1 MTPPFSSVTFVTYRS
16 HRPTHP
22 PAIRRIGGT
31 HEGKISVTAL
41 FGSSEEGTLASKIA
55 EAVETLG
62 VADDL
67 ADIVEDGNSSWT
79 SRFARVASKLGTPL
93 LEGAVPPPPPCLPPP
108 ALLTQVSLLRFPPG
122 YLDVRDKSLSRQA
135 GVRAAL
141 CEFPTSFLN
150 SHPLRLR
157 STDKHHTDK
166 HHRNPQ
172 HHL

>member
-1 MTPPFSSVTFVTYRS
+1 MSPRS
-16 HRPTHP
+16 PRDFCCLSISAANTHL

-79 SRFARVASKLGTPL
+79 SRFARMASQLGTPL
-93 LEGAVPPPPPCLPPP
+93 LEGALPPPPPCLPPP

-122 YLDVRDKSLSRQA
+122 CAR
-135 GVRAAL
+135 
-141 CEFPTSFLN
+141 
-150 SHPLRLR
+150 
-157 STDKHHTDK
+157 
-166 HHRNPQ
+166 
-172 HHL
+172 

>member
-1 MTPPFSSVTFVTYRS
+1 MVSPPPPRDSLPYRS

-79 SRFARVASKLGTPL
+79 SRFARVASQLGTPL
-93 LEGAVPPPPPCLPPP
+93 LEGALPPPPPLLPP
-108 ALLTQVSLLRFPPG
+108 LRI
-122 YLDVRDKSLSRQA
+122 
-135 GVRAAL
+135 
-141 CEFPTSFLN
+141 PTSFLI
-150 SHPLRLR
+150 SHPLAAAQHGQTPPTSSTPSSKKGTSTAPATSTRRSSGKFWSRLAFPTHSPSR
-157 STDKHHTDK
+157 T
-166 HHRNPQ
+166 
-172 HHL
+172 